1 MIHCNTV
8 LKIQNN
14 LAFLFCAKQ
23 FWDQTIN
30 NSREYLL
37 LEDKTV
43 LTTQLTHQHLPQN
56 IILCHQSKISIPQTQ
71 PNSNQF
77 LPCKTC
83 LKITQNYKYPS
94 LTSPF

>member
-1 MIHCNTV
+1 MIYCNTV
-8 LKIQNN
+8 LQTQNN
-14 LAFLFCAKQ
+14 LAFLFCAKK

-71 PNSNQF
+71 PNSNPF
-77 LPCKTC
+77 LPSRLVLKSPKTINIY
-83 LKITQNYKYPS
+83 L
-94 LTSPF
+94 